1 MDTANLKKND
11 PNYPSALQQ
20 HLGKDAPDT
29 ATAIGNLDILS
40 HNSTSLF
47 CSTKCP
53 GDLIVKTYDIAQIL
67 RDAGMTVIS
76 GFHSPMERECLTIL
90 LRGAQPVIIC
100 PARSINNMRINKEYK
115 KPLKDR
121 RLLFLSPFEENQRRI
136 SAKRSHYRN
145 LFVAAMSAAVFVIH
159 AEPSSKT
166 EELCRQII
174 SWQKPIYTF
183 DSDYNKNLIKM
194 GARPVNIDNI
204 SEWANILAANS
215 ERTNHV

>member
-1 MDTANLKKND
+1 METTNLKKND

-20 HLGKDAPDT
+20 HLGKDAPNDI
-29 ATAIGNLDILS
+29 TAIGNLDILH
-40 HNSTSLF
+40 HNSTAFF

-67 RDAGMTVIS
+67 RDTGMTVIS

-90 LRGAQPVIIC
+90 LRGAQPVIVC

-115 KPLKDR
+115 KPLKDN
-121 RLLFLSPFEENQRRI
+121 RLLFLSPFEENQQRI
-136 SAKRSHYRN
+136 SAKRSHDRN
-145 LFVAAMSAAVFVIH
+145 LFVAAMSAVIFVAH
-159 AEPSSKT
+159 AGPASKT
-166 EELCRQII
+166 EAFCKGIL

-194 GARPVNIDNI
+194 GARPIRPENV
-204 SEWANILAANS
+204 SEWGKFFATYN
-215 ERTNHV
+215 E

>member
-1 MDTANLKKND
+1 
-11 PNYPSALQQ
+11 LQQ
-20 HLGKDAPDT
+20 HLGKDSPDT
-29 ATAIGNLDILS
+29 ITAIGNLDILS
-40 HNSTSLF
+40 HNSTAFF
-47 CSTKCP
+47 CSTKCS

-90 LRGAQPVIIC
+90 LRGTQPVIIC

-121 RLLFLSPFEENQRRI
+121 RLLFFSPFEENQQRI

-145 LFVAAMSAAVFVIH
+145 LFVAAVSAVIFVSH
-159 AEPSSKT
+159 AGPDSKT
-166 EELCRQII
+166 EAFCKEII

-194 GARPVNIDNI
+194 GAQPIDTGGG
-204 SEWANILAANS
+204 SGLATLLNS
-215 ERTNHV
+215 

>member
-1 MDTANLKKND
+1 MDTIYINQSD
-11 PNYPSALQQ
+11 PNYPSALDKY
-20 HLGKDAPDT
+20 LGEDVPNSIT
-29 ATAIGNLDILS
+29 FIGNVDILR
-40 HNSTSLF
+40 HNSTAFF

-53 GDLIVKTYDIAQIL
+53 GDLILKTYDLAQIL
-67 RDAGMTVIS
+67 RDTGMTVIS

-115 KPLKDR
+115 KPLKDG
-121 RLLFLSPFEENQRRI
+121 RLLFLSQFDENQQRI
-136 SAKRSHYRN
+136 SAQRAHYRN
-145 LFVAAMSAAVFVIH
+145 LFVAAMSAAVFVVY

-183 DSDYNKNLIKM
+183 ESDYNKNLVEM
-194 GARPVNIDNI
+194 GARPIRPENI
-204 SEWANILAANS
+204 SERGKFFA
-215 ERTNHV
+215 T

>member
-1 MDTANLKKND
+1 MNTTNLKKND

-20 HLGKDAPDT
+20 YLGKDAPDT
-29 ATAIGNLDILS
+29 ITAIGNLDIL
-40 HNSTSLF
+40 HKNPTSLF
-47 CSTKCP
+47 CSTKSP

-67 RDAGMTVIS
+67 RDAGITVIS

-115 KPLKDR
+115 KPLKDD
-121 RLLFLSPFEENQRRI
+121 RLLFLSPFDENQRRI
-136 SAKRSHYRN
+136 SAKRANYRN
-145 LFVAAMSAAVFVIH
+145 LFVTALSAVIFVAH

-183 DSDYNKNLIKM
+183 ESDYNKNLIKM
-194 GARPVNIDNI
+194 GARPVNMDNV
-204 SEWANILAANS
+204 SEWGMILG
-215 ERTNHV
+215 

>member
-1 MDTANLKKND
+1 M
-11 PNYPSALQQ
+11 QQ
-20 HLGKDAPDT
+20 HLGKDAPNDI
-29 ATAIGNLDILS
+29 TAIGNLDILRY
-40 HNSTSLF
+40 NSTALF

-100 PARSINNMRINKEYK
+100 PARSINNMRINREYK
-115 KPLKDR
+115 KPLKDG
-121 RLLFLSPFEENQRRI
+121 RLLFLSPFDKNQQRI

-145 LFVAAMSAAVFVIH
+145 LFVAAMSAAIFVVH

-166 EELCRQII
+166 EELCQQIL

-183 DSDYNKNLIKM
+183 DSDYNKNLIEM
-194 GARPVNIDNI
+194 GAQSIRPENI
-204 SEWANILAANS
+204 SEWGKFFA
-215 ERTNHV
+215 T

>member
-1 MDTANLKKND
+1 MDIINLKKNN

-20 HLGKDAPDT
+20 HLGKDAPNDI
-29 ATAIGNLDILS
+29 TAIGNLDILR
-40 HNSTSLF
+40 HNSTALF

-53 GDLIVKTYDIAQIL
+53 GNLIVTTYDIAQIL
-67 RDAGMTVIS
+67 RNAGMTVIS
-76 GFHSPMERECLTIL
+76 GFHSSMERECLTIL

-115 KPLKDR
+115 KHLNDG
-121 RLLFLSPFEENQRRI
+121 RLLFISPFDETQPRI
-136 SAKRSHYRN
+136 SVRSSHYRN
-145 LFVAAMSAAVFVIH
+145 LFVAAMSAAIFVAH

-183 DSDYNKNLIKM
+183 ESDYNKNLIKM
-194 GARPVNIDNI
+194 SAQPIDI
-204 SEWANILAANS
+204 GGGSGLATLLNS
-215 ERTNHV
+215 

>member
-1 MDTANLKKND
+1 MDTINLKKND
-11 PNYPSALQQ
+11 PNYPLALKQ
-20 HLGKDAPDT
+20 HLGKDVPNAI
-29 ATAIGNLDILS
+29 TAIGNLDILR
-40 HNSTSLF
+40 HNSTAFF

-100 PARSINNMRINKEYK
+100 PARSINNMRINREYK
-115 KPLKDR
+115 KPLKDG
-121 RLLFLSPFEENQRRI
+121 RLLFLSPFDENQRRI
-136 SAKRSHYRN
+136 SAKNSHYRN
-145 LFVAAMSAAVFVIH
+145 LFVAAMSAVIFVAH

-174 SWQKPIYTF
+174 SRQKPIYTF
-183 DSDYNKNLIKM
+183 ESDYNKNLIKI
-194 GARPVNIDNI
+194 GARPVNMDNV
-204 SEWANILAANS
+204 SAWANLFAAYNK
-215 ERTNHV
+215 

>member
-1 MDTANLKKND
+1 MDTISLNKND
-11 PNYPSALQQ
+11 PNYPSVLKA

-29 ATAIGNLDILS
+29 ITAIGNLHILRK
-40 HNSTSLF
+40 NPTAFF

-67 RDAGMTVIS
+67 RDADMTVIS

-115 KPLKDR
+115 KPLKDGQ
-121 RLLFLSPFEENQRRI
+121 LLFLSPFDKNQQRI
-136 SAKRSHYRN
+136 SAKTSHYRN
-145 LFVAAMSAAVFVIH
+145 LFVAAMSAVIFVAH
-159 AEPSSKT
+159 AESSSKT
-166 EELCRQII
+166 EELCRQIL

-183 DSDYNKNLIKM
+183 ESGYNKNLIKM
-194 GARPVNIDNI
+194 GARPVNMENV
-204 SEWANILAANS
+204 SEWGKFF
-215 ERTNHV
+215 V

>member
-1 MDTANLKKND
+1 M
-11 PNYPSALQQ
+11 QQ

-29 ATAIGNLDILS
+29 ITATGNLDILRK
-40 HNSTSLF
+40 NPTALF

-100 PARSINNMRINKEYK
+100 PARSINNMRINREYK
-115 KPLKDR
+115 KPLKDG
-121 RLLFLSPFEENQRRI
+121 RLLFLSPFDKNQRRI
-136 SAKRSHYRN
+136 SAKSSHYRN
-145 LFVAAMSAAVFVIH
+145 LFVAAMSAAIFVAH
-159 AEPSSKT
+159 AGPGSKT
-166 EELCRQII
+166 EAFCKEII

-183 DSDYNKNLIKM
+183 ESDYNKNLVEM
-194 GARPVNIDNI
+194 GARSVNMDNV
-204 SEWANILAANS
+204 SLWTNLFAAYN
-215 ERTNHV
+215 E

>member
-1 MDTANLKKND
+1 MDTISLKKND
-11 PNYPSALQQ
+11 PNYLSALKQ

-29 ATAIGNLDILS
+29 ITAIGNLDILH
-40 HNSTSLF
+40 HNSTAFF

-67 RDAGMTVIS
+67 RDADMTVIS

-115 KPLKDR
+115 KPLKDG
-121 RLLFLSPFEENQRRI
+121 RLLFLSPFNENQRRI
-136 SAKRSHYRN
+136 SAQRAHYRN
-145 LFVAAMSAAVFVIH
+145 LFAAAMSAAIFVAH

-166 EELCRQII
+166 EKLCRQII

-183 DSDYNKNLIKM
+183 ESDYNKNLIKM
-194 GARPVNIDNI
+194 GARPVNMDNI
-204 SEWANILAANS
+204 SVWAKFFVVNNKLS
-215 ERTNHV
+215 